1 MIGLLSQFNLFIST
15 TSVKDIV
22 DVHLQDAKAAHVAYH
37 QADLRTLDASLKRG
51 IFDLRDYFDNYVPA
65 SEQPQ
70 AIAEI
75 GVAIA
80 HRLLGPQIFHE
91 LQQGHHQRTLC
102 VHLPTVTG
110 EQGNLAAAMAR
121 VAWEIA
127 RADVQSQPLGERNL
141 LVRVTYTTALAPSS
155 PLALHADEALRVLFI
170 FAQSRGSQPLGA
182 RMERRELLRMFK
194 QKIYPKRRAVAHFLT
209 HGVTRQRLVDQIQEH
224 SGYHIVHWSGH
235 GTLNQLDLA
244 SPGGAKH
251 SISGDEL
258 VRLFNDAGGFLPRLV
273 FLGACQSGDSLQPR
287 GWRDFFSIAQGHDL
301 PVKTGADHSPG
312 AAGIAYAL
320 LNGGIP
326 SVVAMRF
333 AVNDDYAR
341 ELAIR
346 FYRGLLADASPKDA
360 AAALNQARKELANL
374 TSTLG
379 FAIGDHATAVL
390 YGAEQPGLTLVAGP
404 SPDTRAQSNRL
415 HQIAELTS
423 VSHEHF
429 VGRTWELADLGADF
443 IGSREGP
450 EVTPVAII
458 TGLGGMGKTAL
469 VAEALE
475 LWADRFKWVLLYQSK
490 PSAMTFEATLLDIHC
505 KLDAELGIYHEH
517 VEQHPADKIY
527 REATPTFTAAER
539 IQRLIH
545 NLIRALQHEAI
556 LLVLDNFET
565 NLKPT
570 SEPVDGQSF
579 WSSQDTSWDTC
590 LAALAIG
597 LQGSRSRVLITSRL
611 PLRALASGN
620 AFSVLLGPLP
630 AREAALYLRAHPVL
644 SKMANSSDE
653 AISSLAMRLL
663 NASRFHPLL
672 MDRFTRLAADPAL
685 HDQLLSALETLER
698 TGNLSTLPDLFATT
712 PNHRDERAYL
722 DNALNVSL
730 DQFIQHLSVDRRQLL
745 WVVAL
750 ANEVITLALL
760 EAVNAEL
767 KLPDM
772 GALLHTL
779 VSVGLVNEDNH
790 TSIPPL
796 PHLTCHEVVR
806 ERIQAWMEH
815 AVEDRGVLNEHVI
828 RRAYG
833 RLLKDDFLVLRH
845 KDMDS
850 ALQAGSQALVYCV
863 QAQAWDQME
872 YFVGSFVTSALRPG
886 MVERLIPHLQTAAQ
900 SVQEDSQRLFFLNCL
915 GDALS
920 AAGHLDASS
929 QAYHQAVTLGRAV
942 TENNEGDMSEI
953 WGKLAVAYSN
963 WAIVYSTQGNASR
976 AWQCYV
982 EGSEA
987 EKRGNR
993 PPIHLLVNELQ
1004 MLRLDI
1010 RNGGVKEAQPQVTE
1024 RLERLTQWWDR
1035 YSAGLPVPEAPN
1047 NEMLARAIIGALHIS
1062 LRIDML
1068 NRDWPNALLKADKVL
1083 EIETSLSRSLE
1094 DIAETRF
1101 GRATVLMHLPERLDE
1116 ARAELEH
1123 CNQIFHNIPKKRGR
1137 ALTALANL
1145 AANQKD
1151 LKQAINL
1158 ERRALVLHEQG
1169 PDPRIRATSHA
1180 NLASYLSRRGN
1191 SADLTMQALHRIA
1204 SIIYCMEAGMGQDL
1218 SDVMRSYA
1226 YDWRRAKAAGRSTPL
1241 PTVAQLVQAP
1251 GFSALSLW
1259 LDARQVDFDDLQA
1272 RIDALVQAL
1281 HTALSN
1287 QPPSEPSVDA

>member
-15 TSVKDIV
+15 PPLKDVV
-22 DVHLQDAKAAHVAYH
+22 DFRLQNEHAGHLAYH

-51 IFDLRDYFDNYVPA
+51 IFDLRDYLDRYVST
-65 SEQPQ
+65 SEQPK
-70 AIAEI
+70 AMAEL

-80 HRLLGPQIFHE
+80 HHLLGPQIFQE

-110 EQGNLAAAMAR
+110 EQDSLAAAMAR

-127 RADVQSQPLGERNL
+127 RQDEQSAPLGERNL
-141 LVRVTYTTALAPSS
+141 LVRVTYATALAPSP
-155 PLALHADEALRVLFI
+155 PLTLRADEALRVLFI

-194 QKIYPKRRAVAHFLT
+194 QKIYPKRRVVAHFLT

-244 SPGGAKH
+244 SPGGAKN

-287 GWRDFFSIAQGHDL
+287 DWRDFFSIAQGHDR
-301 PVKTGADHSPG
+301 PIKASADNSPG
-312 AAGIAYAL
+312 ACGIAYAL
-320 LNGGIP
+320 LKGGIP

-346 FYRGLLADASPKDA
+346 FYRGLLADVSAKDA
-360 AAALNQARKELANL
+360 AAALNQARKELANR
-374 TSTLG
+374 TNTLG

-390 YGAEQPGLTLVAGP
+390 YGAEQPGLVLAAGP
-404 SPDTRAQSNRL
+404 SPGTFAQSNRL

-475 LWADRFKWVLLYQSK
+475 LWADRFKWVLLYQCK
-490 PSAMTFEATLLDIHC
+490 PSALVFEATLLDIHR
-505 KLDAELGIYHEH
+505 KLDAELGIYNAH
-517 VEQHPADKIY
+517 VQQCPADRIY
-527 REATPTFTAAER
+527 REATPTFTGAER
-539 IQRLIH
+539 TQRLIH

-570 SEPVDGQSF
+570 SEPVDGQPF
-579 WSSQDTSWDTC
+579 WSSQDPSWDTC
-590 LAALAIG
+590 LAALSIG

-611 PLRALASGN
+611 PLKALASAT

-644 SKMANSSDE
+644 SHMANSSDE

-672 MDRFTRLAADPAL
+672 MDRFTRLAADPAF
-685 HDQLLSALETLER
+685 HGQLLSALETLER
-698 TGNLSTLPDLFATT
+698 TGNFSALPDLFATT
-712 PNHRDERAYL
+712 PYHRDERVYL
-722 DNALNVSL
+722 DNALAVSL

-745 WVVAL
+745 WVISL

-760 EAVNAEL
+760 ESVNAAL
-767 KLPDM
+767 KLPEM
-772 GALLHTL
+772 GALLRTL

-790 TSIPPL
+790 TCVPPM

-815 AVEDRGVLNEHVI
+815 AVEDRGVLNENVI

-833 RLLKDDFLVLRH
+833 QFLKDYFLAMRH
-845 KDMDS
+845 KDMDA
-850 ALQAGSQALVYCV
+850 ALQAGSQALIYCV
-863 QAQAWDQME
+863 QGQAWDQME
-872 YFVGSFVTSALRPG
+872 YFLSSLVTSALGPG
-886 MVERLIPHLQTAAQ
+886 MVETLIPHLQTAAQ

-920 AAGHLDASS
+920 AAGSLEASS
-929 QAYHQAVTLGRAV
+929 QAYHQAAILARAA
-942 TENNEGDMSEI
+942 TENGEGDTHEA
-953 WGKLAVAYSN
+953 WGKLAVICSN
-963 WAIVYSTQGNASR
+963 WAIVYSIQGNFVNAR
-976 AWQCYV
+976 KCYV
-982 EGSEA
+982 ESSEA
-987 EKRGNR
+987 EKHGSR
-993 PPIHLLVNELQ
+993 PPIHLLINELQ
-1004 MLRLDI
+1004 MLNLDI
-1010 RNGGVKEAQPQVTE
+1010 RSGGIEEAEHQVTE
-1024 RLERLTQWWDR
+1024 RLERLMQWWDC
-1035 YSAGLPVPEAPN
+1035 YSAGLPVPEAPSS
-1047 NEMLARAIIGALHIS
+1047 EMLTRAIIGALHIS
-1062 LRIDML
+1062 LRIDVQK
-1068 NRDWPNALLKADKVL
+1068 RDWPKALLKADKVL
-1083 EIETSLSRSLE
+1083 EIEKSVSRSLE

-1101 GRATVLMHLPERLDE
+1101 DRATVLMHLPEHLDE
-1116 ARAELEH
+1116 ARAELEQ
-1123 CNQIFHNIPKKRGR
+1123 CNQIFHNVPRMR
-1137 ALTALANL
+1137 ARTLTALANL
-1145 AANQKD
+1145 AANQGE
-1151 LKQAINL
+1151 LKQAITL

-1169 PDPRIRATSHA
+1169 PDPRTRAASHS
-1180 NLASYLSRRGN
+1180 NLASYLSHQGR
-1191 SADLTMQALHRIA
+1191 SADLQIQALHRMA
-1204 SIIYCMEAGMGQDL
+1204 GIIYCVEAGMGQDF
-1218 SDVMRSYA
+1218 SDVMRGYT
-1226 YDWRRAKAAGRSTPL
+1226 YDCLRAKDTGTSVTA
-1241 PTVAQLVQAP
+1241 PTVAELVKAP
-1251 GFSALSLW
+1251 GFCALSLW
-1259 LDARQVDFDDLQA
+1259 LEARQVDFDDLQA